1 MCYHIVRH
9 AGCHS
14 SPLDGTVNI
23 FLISLITFVSVPSL
37 PGAALSQYLPLL
49 LKLVVV
55 VYAVLCLG
63 ELLHRWSSGSRC
75 SLSLVRLSSQ
85 QQRCSAVQYWVPTGG

>member
-37 PGAALSQYLPLL
+37 PGAALVERGAL
-49 LKLVVV
+49 
-55 VYAVLCLG
+55 AVPACGAPEQPAAML
-63 ELLHRWSSGSRC
+63 
-75 SLSLVRLSSQ
+75 
-85 QQRCSAVQYWVPTGG
+85 QYWAPTGG